1 MANLISNG
9 IKYNDKPVPR
19 IEITFGQSDP
29 DRVDIAIS
37 DNGIGI
43 EQQFHDK
50 IFLLFK
56 RLHTQEEYEGTGA
69 GLAIAN
75 KIVQAHGGRIRLESE
90 VKVGSTFL
98 VSLPRIMSTSNQDP
112 LSDDHS

>member
-1 MANLISNG
+1 M
-9 IKYNDKPVPR
+9 
-19 IEITFGQSDP
+19 
-29 DRVDIAIS
+29 VDIAVS

-43 EQQFHDK
+43 EPQFHDK
-50 IFLLFK
+50 IFQLFK

-75 KIVQAHGGRIRLESE
+75 KIVQAHGGRIRLESQ

-98 VSLPRIMSTSNQDP
+98 VSLPRIKTTPTQDP
-112 LSDDHS
+112 LSEDHT